1 MFARGVY
8 QQHDIVRLVLGVWIL
23 DLHSSDKV
31 LIDLKGPHYVK
42 KKRFMFRANTM
53 FYFLTSYFSVT

>member
-42 KKRFMFRANTM
+42 KKDSCSEQIQCFIF
-53 FYFLTSYFSVT
+53 